1 MEKRQSI
8 VAAVSCGRLAAAC
21 FSVLMLL
28 LPFFQAEGRKLV
40 ILHTND
46 IHSAVD
52 PDRDGMG
59 GAVNRKAIFD
69 SVRRAEK
76 DVLTIDAGDIV
87 QGTLYFKYFRGDVEY
102 PLMDMTG
109 YDIRVLGNHEFDNG
123 PEDLERRLSKAES
136 QYLSANYDFSGTG
149 LEKVFKPYI
158 IKKIGGKKI
167 GIMGLNVNPDGLI
180 LKKNINFGFKEVIP
194 VANRLSSYL
203 KKEKGCNM
211 VIAVTHIGYIED
223 DDNTDDATLL
233 KENTDIDLIIGGHS
247 HTLVDPANPGNRPPE
262 IVNAAGRPI
271 RVVQTGKGGKYIG
284 KLTID
289 LDKLGKGREVKAEDI
304 AYEII
309 PVTSRFSPDQLD
321 SRMEGFIRPYREK
334 IDSVNRRV
342 IGVAAID
349 MPNARRTGPL
359 VNFTADFGLIYG
371 RHKADSLRRAGAD
384 VPPVDLA
391 VMNVGG
397 IRQPIPAGDIT
408 EGQILAA
415 YPFSN
420 HFMLIKV
427 KGAGIVE
434 SMQAAARKGGEAV
447 SRNVRVVTDESGS
460 LKRVLLDG
468 EEIDLERDYV
478 VATIDYL
485 AEGNDGMTGL
495 ARHSK
500 LWVDDVEVAAPILR
514 WYERQG
520 ELGMAV
526 SPDPT
531 PRFVKEITVQ

>member
-1 MEKRQSI
+1 MEIKQSA
-8 VAAVSCGRLAAAC
+8 VAAVFRRRLAAAC
-21 FSVLMLL
+21 FSILMLF
-28 LPFFQAEGRKLV
+28 LPLSGAEARKLV

-59 GAVNRKAIFD
+59 GAVNRKAVID
-69 SVRRAEK
+69 SVRQAEK

-102 PLMDMTG
+102 PLMEMTG

-123 PEDLERRLSKAES
+123 PEDLGQRLSQTKS
-136 QYLSANYDFSGTG
+136 QFLSANYDFSGTS

-180 LKKNINFGFKEVIP
+180 LKKNINFKFKEVIP
-194 VANRLSSYL
+194 VANELSSWL
-203 KKEKGCNM
+203 KKEKGCDM

-233 KENTDIDLIIGGHS
+233 KDNTDIDLIIGGHS
-247 HTLVDPANPGNRPPE
+247 HTLVDPANPGNRPPVIE
-262 IVNAAGRPI
+262 NAAGRQI

-289 LDKLGKGREVKAEDI
+289 LDKLGKGREVVAEDI

-309 PVTSRFSPDQLD
+309 PVTSRFSPAQLD
-321 SRMEGFIRPYREK
+321 GKMEEFIRPYRERM
-334 IDSVNRRV
+334 DSVNRRV

-371 RHKADSLRRAGAD
+371 RHKADSLRNAGAD

-391 VMNVGG
+391 IMNVGG

-420 HFMLIKV
+420 HFMLISV
-427 KGAGIVE
+427 KGSDILE

-447 SRNVRVVTDESGS
+447 SRNVRVVTDGKGN
-460 LKRVLLDG
+460 LRRMLLDG
-468 EEIDLERDYV
+468 EEIDPAKDYV

-495 ARHSK
+495 ARHRK
-500 LWVDDVEVAAPILR
+500 IWIDDVEVAAPILR
-514 WYERQG
+514 WYERQMESG
-520 ELGMAV
+520 LAV

-531 PRFVKEITVQ
+531 PRFVEEITIR